1 VSHLRNVVA
10 RLLKGDFDLHAGGAR
25 DAWDVRASLEA
36 VDDEHLLTE
45 EIERLLPALPAE
57 SRRLWERIRGE

>member
-1 VSHLRNVVA
+1 VSLLRDVVA
-10 RLLKGDFDLHAGGAR
+10 ELVAR
-25 DAWDVRASLEA
+25 SIPHGDAWDVRAILEA